1 MLHLLVF
8 FPHLFFG
15 DRMRSSIKKLW
26 HSATALLQSSAIPF
40 SFLLFP
46 DILGGRARA
55 LKKPARAKP
64 FEPRATRRAC
74 PRSLVLSSHCRHLMS
89 DAPPD
94 NSSVPVSLRFA
105 PYLPRWR
112 RLAIKHL
119 HLPTISYRDIIPSNL
134 TEVPFG
140 FLSSSSRASCT
151 RTGSRAER

>member
-1 MLHLLVF
+1 MSSRCGFSPCSVLARKGTADFGSKADNSTLLHLLVF
-8 FPHLFFG
+8 FSHFFFG
-15 DRMRSSIKKLW
+15 DRMRSSIKKFW

-89 DAPPD
+89 DAPFD
-94 NSSVPVSLRFA
+94 NSSVPVSLRSA
-105 PYLPRWR
+105 LY
-112 RLAIKHL
+112 
-119 HLPTISYRDIIPSNL
+119 
-134 TEVPFG
+134 
-140 FLSSSSRASCT
+140 
-151 RTGSRAER
+151 